1 MVFTLTFTQEYLLL
15 IFVSATGII
24 QLAASYGQIR
34 GLLIIQN
41 IYISAILGILLVI
54 APLLAFF
61 WSGGRNIP
69 DTNGGIPGALQFVL
83 FLSGISLAISFTY
96 AVTSISQSHRFSAPT
111 VDTTKGLES
120 LRATTFTKAI
130 FKNICTLWK

>member
-34 GLLIIQN
+34 GLLIVQN

-69 DTNGGIPGALQFVL
+69 DTNGGIPG
-83 FLSGISLAISFTY
+83 LSLIHI
-96 AVTSISQSHRFSAPT
+96 
-111 VDTTKGLES
+111 
-120 LRATTFTKAI
+120 
-130 FKNICTLWK
+130 